1 VDFKNRGKLR
11 NRTINVFR
19 ASHSFKRTA
28 RGLRFS
34 IMPGEDVDLMDLT
47 LRVVPG

>member
-19 ASHSFKRTA
+19 ASHSFQVNKG
-28 RGLRFS
+28 GLNGRFS
-34 IMPGEDVDLMDLT
+34 TMPAWVWT
-47 LRVVPG
+47 